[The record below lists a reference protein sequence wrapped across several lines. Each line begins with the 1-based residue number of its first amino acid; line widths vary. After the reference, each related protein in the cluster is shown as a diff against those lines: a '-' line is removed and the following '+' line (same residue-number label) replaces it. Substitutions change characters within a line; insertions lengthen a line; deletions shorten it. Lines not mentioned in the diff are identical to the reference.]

1 MKYFRFGVLILL
13 AASCMGGCCLM
24 ANTTAKGPAFS
35 EYKNVPQGKALV
47 YIYRLGE
54 RFGYARKYFLSAND
68 QKITKIQSGGY
79 IPYIVE
85 PGTVI
90 FKADL
95 KCFFGCTGFNYVI
108 EGPETEKRHATL
120 ELKIEPGKVYY
131 VKLFVEE
138 HPSYFLPH
146 LLAVSNEVGSEEI
159 IDCKLLQPEQ

>member
-1 MKYFRFGVLILL
+1 
-13 AASCMGGCCLM
+13 M
-24 ANTTAKGPAFS
+24 AHTTAKGPAFS
-35 EYKNVPQGKALV
+35 EYKDVPQGKALV

-54 RFGYARKYFLSAND
+54 RSGYARKYFLSANG
-68 QKITKIQSGGY
+68 QRITKIESGGY
-79 IPYIVE
+79 FPYVVE
-85 PGTVI
+85 PGTMI

-95 KCFFGCTGFNYVI
+95 KWCYGCSGMNYVI

-138 HPSYFLPH
+138 HPSYFLPQ
-146 LLAVSNEVGSEEI
+146 LLVMSNEVGANEI

>member
-13 AASCMGGCCLM
+13 AVSCMGGCRLM
-24 ANTTAKGPAFS
+24 ARTTAKGPAFS
-35 EYKNVPQGKALV
+35 EYKDVPQGKALV

-54 RFGYARKYFLSAND
+54 RSGYARKYFLHANG
-68 QKITKIQSGGY
+68 QKITKIESGGY
-79 IPYIVE
+79 FPYVVE

-95 KCFFGCTGFNYVI
+95 KWNIGTDYII
-108 EGPETEKRHATL
+108 EGTETEKRHATF

-146 LLAVSNEVGSEEI
+146 LLAVSDVVGTKEI